1 MRVLDFLRPPLVAI
15 DVGTAMTR
23 VSFGAGRVVEQ
34 PSIVSERVDGAVI
47 TRPAMRSGVVTDIE
61 GVASI
66 IHLLLGRKLR
76 RPAAVVCAP
85 TDVSRDERDALIEA
99 VSAGGASVVTVVPEP
114 LGAAIG
120 SGVDVASEYAMAI
133 VDIGEGVTD
142 FAVLRNA
149 SIVWSDAKRIGCS
162 TFRDAIRDW
171 NELRYEQ
178 ELTDAAIEQI
188 VRSYCNGTTVDEDVE
203 MLLEPVVDDIASFI
217 ASAFMQLPDATVA
230 EIIESGIIVTGGGAK
245 LARLVA
251 RIEHRINMPLTASR
265 EPLGAVV
272 RGAGAMLRNRK
283 LLRSCAP
290 DIA

>member
-15 DVGTAMTR
+15 DVGTATTR
-23 VSFGAGRVVEQ
+23 VSFGTGHVVEQ
-34 PSIVSERVDGAVI
+34 PSVVREKIGGEVV
-47 TRPAMRSGVVTDIE
+47 TRPAMRSGVVTDIA

-66 IHLLLGRKLR
+66 INVLLGTSLR

-99 VSAGGASVVTVVPEP
+99 VAEGGASVVSVVPEP
-114 LGAAIG
+114 LAAAIG
-120 SGVDVASEYAMAI
+120 SGVDVVSEYATAI

-149 SIVWSDAKRIGCS
+149 SIVWSDAKRVGCS
-162 TFRDAIRDW
+162 TFLDAIRDW

-178 ELTDAAIEQI
+178 HLTDTAIEQI
-188 VRSYCNGTTVDEDVE
+188 VRSYCSGSSVDEDVE
-203 MLLEPVVDDIASFI
+203 MLLEPVIDDIASFI
-217 ASAFMQLPDATVA
+217 ARAFLQLPDTTAA
-230 EIIESGIIVTGGGAK
+230 EIIESGLYVTGGGAK
-245 LARLVA
+245 LARLVT
-251 RIEHRINMPLTASR
+251 RIEQRIGMPLVLSR

-272 RGAGAMLRNRK
+272 RGAGAMLRNRR
-283 LLRSCAP
+283 LLTSCAP

>member
-23 VSFGAGRVVEQ
+23 VSFGAGRVVER
-34 PSIVSERVDGAVI
+34 PSVIAEKVGSATI
-47 TRPAMRSGVVTDIE
+47 TRPAMRAGVVADIA

-66 IHLLLGRKLR
+66 IHLLLGKQLR

-85 TDVSRDERDALIEA
+85 TDVSQDERDALIEA
-99 VSAGGASVVTVVPEP
+99 VAEGGASVVTVVPEP
-114 LGAAIG
+114 LAAAIG
-120 SGVDVASEYAMAI
+120 SGLDVASEYATAI

-149 SIVWSDAKRIGCS
+149 SIVWSDAKRVGCS
-162 TFRDAIRDW
+162 AFRDAIRDW
-171 NELRYEQ
+171 NELRYER
-178 ELTDAAIEQI
+178 ELTDAAVEQI
-188 VRSYCNGTTVDEDVE
+188 VRAYCSNDSIDEDVE
-203 MLLEPVVDDIASFI
+203 MLLEPVIDEIASFI
-217 ASAFMQLPDATVA
+217 GNAFLNLPDTIAA
-230 EIIESGIIVTGGGAK
+230 EIIESGLTVTGGGAK

-251 RIEHRINMPLTASR
+251 RIESRISMPLTPSR

-272 RGAGAMLRNRK
+272 HGAGAMLRNRR
-283 LLRSCAP
+283 LLTSCAP